1 MSAMTGAHRF
11 DDHLMA
17 EINITP
23 FADVLL
29 VLLVIFMILAAFVAP
44 PGFQKRFE
52 PAANHAP
59 NRPVLQS
66 IEVSVTATGAVFI
79 DAAPT
84 SGAGLYRAMAAAVH
98 AHTHR
103 VGFSRHVALTAAGAA
118 PYAVIIRILDAARQA
133 GDDDVGFV
141 TY

>member
-1 MSAMTGAHRF
+1 MTKTNVA
-11 DDHLMA
+11 DDHVMA

-29 VLLVIFMILAAFVAP
+29 VLLIIFMILAAVVAP

-52 PAANHAP
+52 PTSKHAP
-59 NRPVLQS
+59 SRLALHQ
-66 IEVSVTATGAVFI
+66 IEVDVAASGAVLI
-79 DAAPT
+79 DGAPT
-84 SGAGLYRAMAAAVH
+84 SAARLYPAMAAAVR
-98 AHTHR
+98 AHTQR
-103 VGFSRHVALTAAGAA
+103 TGFTRHVALIAANAA